1 MRIYDATLN
10 TLRGLAC
17 AAKTEAATRQE
28 MGLLL
33 FALPFGVLIAPNV
46 GWYVAM
52 VASLF
57 LMLAV
62 ELLNTA
68 IEKLAD
74 RITMEPDMRIG
85 MVKDFGSAAVFCA
98 LCVAGLIWLAA
109 AAVRFD
115 LL

>member
-1 MRIYDATLN
+1 MRIYDATVN

-17 AAKTEAATRQE
+17 AAKTEAAPRQE
-28 MGLLL
+28 MVVLAVAVPVGL
-33 FALPFGVLIAPNV
+33 LIAPSA

-52 VASLF
+52 LASL
-57 LMLAV
+57 LATLAV

-74 RITMEPDMRIG
+74 RVTMEHDPTIG
-85 MVKDFGSAAVFCA
+85 KVKDFGSAAVFCA
-98 LCVAGLIWLAA
+98 LCIAGLTWLAA
-109 AAVRFD
+109 TAVRFD